1 MKTHNTQ
8 KLFWKKWP
16 YKAIVEITPTRGS
29 HGWGRTNNTENLRLR
44 SISINQAKSWCLK
57 SFEDVGLRSESNLS
71 VFLSTEEE
79 LNALVAYF
87 GDRVLE
93 TWRPIS
99 TSAKDLMLNHEYD
112 VVRDRPWYGR
122 FPIRA
127 RISYNNDFRVKAID
141 NFKTAVNALDPNDWY
156 CAGLLMKIIKNDV
169 LPRTFGWGQPL
180 HLYLASPDDAA
191 MLRLQCGDYIER
203 FERIRPPE

>member
-16 YKAIVEITPTRGS
+16 YKAIIEITPARGS
-29 HGWGRTNNTENLRLR
+29 HGWGRVNNPENLRLR
-44 SISINQAKSWCLK
+44 NLSINQAKSWCLK
-57 SFEDVGLRSESNLS
+57 MFEDVGLRSESNLS
-71 VFLSTEEE
+71 VFLSTEDE
-79 LNALVAYF
+79 LDALVAYF
-87 GDRVLE
+87 GDKVLE
-93 TWRPIS
+93 TWRPVS
-99 TSAKDLMLNHEYD
+99 TSAKDIMLSHEYD

-127 RISYNNDFRVKAID
+127 RIHYNTDFRIKAVD
-141 NFKTAVNALDPNDWY
+141 NFKDAVKSLDPKDWY
-156 CAGLLMKIIKNDV
+156 CAGLLKDIIVKPT
-169 LPRTFGWGQPL
+169 LPRTYGWGQPL
-180 HLYLASPDDAA
+180 HLYLASADDAA